1 MVYGYRFDM
10 IIYVRSLMTFFMTS
24 NNIDSDMDHLCESH
38 LIFLENHCNVTYG
51 IKVISLWQRKKNSL
65 VFLI

>member
-51 IKVISLWQRKKNSL
+51 IKFISCGSVKKIAL
-65 VFLI
+65 YF